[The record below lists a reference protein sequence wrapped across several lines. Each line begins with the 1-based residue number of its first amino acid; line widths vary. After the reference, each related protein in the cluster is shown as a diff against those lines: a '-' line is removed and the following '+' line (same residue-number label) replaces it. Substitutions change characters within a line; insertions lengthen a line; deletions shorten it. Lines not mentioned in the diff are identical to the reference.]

1 MTAISHC
8 RLLTLLAVLLLHPAG
23 AAANPALEGYANYA
37 ALAERVK
44 RLDESDAV
52 AVRSL
57 GKTSGGREILLL
69 TIGRGDAAKKPAI
82 AIVGGVDASQ
92 VLGSEL
98 ALRLAEKLVADQ
110 ENEGVKKLL
119 DELTIYLIPR
129 PDPEAVE
136 KAFAA
141 PYREIAGNLRK
152 TDDDRDGKLGE
163 DPPDDLNGDG
173 WITQMRVADE
183 SARWM
188 PHPADPRVLI
198 EADPKKNE
206 RGQFHVYV
214 EGRDD
219 DHDEQFNEDGGDG
232 VAFNRNWPHRF
243 EHFKPGTGHDA
254 VSETESRAIADFLYD
269 HSNVFAV
276 LCFASDDNLFHPWKP
291 DGNRDR
297 AKIRTTVLSA
307 DAPYLDFLAGKY
319 RDLHGGKDAPES
331 PWPAGTFSE
340 WSYFQ
345 YGRWTYSARGWWL
358 PKVAE
363 KEGEKKSDEP
373 RGAADLNA
381 LRWFAQ
387 ENLPG
392 FVDWQ
397 QVEHPDFPGQTV
409 EVGGFKPFYR
419 QNPPAKVIDE
429 LTGKHV
435 SFLSLLASERSRV
448 KINESKVE
456 PLGGGVFRVTAKV
469 ATSGYLP
476 TMSEMGETT
485 GVHQR
490 LQAQLVTPEKTTY
503 LKGPPRVKLGRIE
516 PGAQREVVWLVRL
529 PGGKG
534 EGKLRAWSPEVGEA
548 EVKISFE

>member
-1 MTAISHC
+1 MSH
-8 RLLTLLAVLLLHPAG
+8 RSLLPVLFALLCPAL
-23 AAANPALEGYANYA
+23 ALANPALEGYANYA

-44 RLDESDAV
+44 KLDESDVV
-52 AVRSL
+52 AVSSL
-57 GKTSGGREILLL
+57 GKTTGGREILLL
-69 TIGRGDAAKKPAI
+69 TLGRGEAAKKPAI
-82 AIVGGVDASQ
+82 AVVGGVDASH
-92 VLGSEL
+92 VLGSEV

-110 ENEGVKKLL
+110 ANEGVKKLL
-119 DELTIYLIPR
+119 DEVTIYLIPR
-129 PDPEAVE
+129 PDPDAVE

-141 PYREIAGNLRK
+141 PFREVAGNLRK
-152 TDDDRDGKLGE
+152 TDDDRDGKAGE
-163 DPPDDLNGDG
+163 DLPDDLNGDG

-183 SARWM
+183 SGRWM
-188 PHPADPRVLI
+188 PHPADARVLI

-206 RGQFHVYV
+206 RGQFRLYT

-219 DHDEQFNEDGGDG
+219 DGDSQFNEDAGDG
-232 VAFNRNWPHRF
+232 VAFNRNFPHRF
-243 EHFKPGTGHDA
+243 QHFQAGTGHDA
-254 VSETESRAIADFLYD
+254 VSEIESRAVADFLYD
-269 HSNVFAV
+269 HNNVFAV
-276 LCFASDDNLFHPWKP
+276 LCFSNEDNLFHPWKP
-291 DGNRDR
+291 DGNRDK

-307 DAPYLDFLAGKY
+307 DAPYLDYLAGKY

-373 RGAADLNA
+373 RGASDLNA

-387 ENLPG
+387 ENIAG

-397 QVEHPDFPGQTV
+397 KVEHPDFPGKTV

-419 QNPPAKVIDE
+419 KNPPAKGIDE
-429 LTGKHV
+429 LAGKHV
-435 SFLSLLASERSRV
+435 SFLTLLASERSRA
-448 KINESKVE
+448 KISQTKVE
-456 PLGGGVFRVTAKV
+456 PLGGGVFRVTVSV
-469 ATSGYLP
+469 ATTGYLP

-490 LQAQLVTPEKTTY
+490 LQVQLMTPEKTTY

-516 PGAQREVVWLVRL
+516 PGGEREVIWLVRL
-529 PGGKG
+529 PADKG

-548 EVKISFE
+548 EVGVKFE

>member
-1 MTAISHC
+1 MADRC
-8 RLLTLLAVLLLHPAG
+8 RSVLLLFSISLSSSLAV
-23 AAANPALEGYANYA
+23 ANPALEGYANYA
-37 ALAERVK
+37 ALSERAKQLDAAEV
-44 RLDESDAV
+44 V
-52 AVRSL
+52 AVGSL
-57 GKTSGGREILLL
+57 GKTAGGREILLL
-69 TIGRGDAAKKPAI
+69 TIGRGEAAKKPAI
-82 AIVGGVDASQ
+82 CIVGAVDAAQ

-98 ALRLAEKLVADQ
+98 ALRMAERLVADQ
-110 ENEGVKKLL
+110 DKEDVKKLL
-119 DELTIYLIPR
+119 DEVTIYLVPR
-129 PDPEAVE
+129 PDPDAVE

-141 PYREIAGNLRK
+141 PYREVAGNGRK

-173 WITQMRVADE
+173 WITQMRVADA
-183 SARWM
+183 SGRWM
-188 PHPADPRVLI
+188 THPDDPRVLI

-206 RGQFHVYV
+206 RGQFHVYT

-243 EHFKPGTGHDA
+243 EHFKPNTGPDA
-254 VSETESRAIADFLYD
+254 VSEVESRAIADFLYD
-269 HSNVFAV
+269 HTNIFAV
-276 LCFASDDNLFHPWKP
+276 LAISSEDNLFHPWKP
-291 DGNRDR
+291 DGNKDK

-307 DAPYLDFLAGKY
+307 DAPYQEYLAGKY

-331 PWPAGTFSE
+331 SWPGGTFSE

-345 YGRWTYSARGWWL
+345 YGRWTFSARGWWV

-363 KEGEKKSDEP
+363 KEGEKKSEEK
-373 RGAADLNA
+373 RGADDLNA

-397 QVEHPDFPGQTV
+397 KVEHPDFPGQMV

-419 QNPPAKVIDE
+419 TSPPAEIIDD
-429 LTGKHV
+429 LAGKHV
-435 SFLSLLASERSRV
+435 SFITLLASERPQV
-448 KINESKVE
+448 KIKESKVE
-456 PLGGGVFRVTAKV
+456 RLGSNVFRVTATV
-469 ATSGYLP
+469 ASNGYLP

-485 GVHQR
+485 GIHQR
-490 LQAQLVTPEKTTY
+490 LQVQLVTPEKTTY
-503 LKGPPRVKLGRIE
+503 LKGPPRVKLSRIE
-516 PGAQREVVWLVRL
+516 PNSQREVVWLIRL
-529 PGGKG
+529 PAEKG

-548 EVKISFE
+548 ETNIKFE

>member
-1 MTAISHC
+1 MLNHAGRCLIAA
-8 RLLTLLAVLLLHPAG
+8 LVPLMVG
-23 AAANPALEGYANYA
+23 AALANPALEGYANYV

-44 RLDESDAV
+44 QLDPSDVV

-57 GKTSGGREILLL
+57 GKTAGGREILVL

-82 AIVGGVDASQ
+82 AIVGGVDASH

-98 ALRLAEKLVADQ
+98 ALRLGEKLVADQ
-110 ENEGVKKLL
+110 DNEAVKKLL
-119 DELTIYLIPR
+119 DEVTIYLVPR
-129 PDPEAVE
+129 PDPDAVE

-141 PYREIAGNLRK
+141 PYREVAGNLRK
-152 TDDDRDGKLGE
+152 TDEDRDGKAGE

-183 SARWM
+183 YGRWM

-206 RGQFHVYV
+206 RGQFLVYT

-219 DHDEQFNEDGGDG
+219 DHDERFNEDGGDG

-243 EHFKPGTGHDA
+243 QHFQPGTGHDA
-254 VSETESRAIADFLYD
+254 VSEAESRAVADFLYD
-269 HSNVFAV
+269 HTNVFAV
-276 LCFASDDNLFHPWKP
+276 LCFSNEDNLFHPWKP
-291 DGNRDR
+291 DGNRDK

-307 DAPYLDFLAGKY
+307 DAPYLDYLAGKY

-345 YGRWTYSARGWWL
+345 YGRWAYSARGWWL

-373 RGAADLNA
+373 RGAGDLNA
-381 LRWFAQ
+381 LHWFAQ
-387 ENLPG
+387 ENIAG

-397 QVEHPDFPGQTV
+397 KVEHPDFPGKTV

-419 QNPPAKVIDE
+419 HNPPAKVIDE
-429 LTGKHV
+429 LAGKHV
-435 SFLSLLASERSRV
+435 SFLSLLAGERARV
-448 KINESKVE
+448 KIKDFKVE
-456 PLGGGVFRVTAKV
+456 SLGGRVFRVTAAV
-469 ATSGYLP
+469 ASSGYLP

-490 LQAQLVTPEKTTY
+490 LQVQLVTPEKTTY

-516 PGAQREVVWLVRL
+516 PGAQREVVWLVRV
-529 PGGKG
+529 PNGKG
-534 EGKLRAWSPEVGEA
+534 EGRLRAWSPEVGEA
-548 EVKISFE
+548 EVSIKFE